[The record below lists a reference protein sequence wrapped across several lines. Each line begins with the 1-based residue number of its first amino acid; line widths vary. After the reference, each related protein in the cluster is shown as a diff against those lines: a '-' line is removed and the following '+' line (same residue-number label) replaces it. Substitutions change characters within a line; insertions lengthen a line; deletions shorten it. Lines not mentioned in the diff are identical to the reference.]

1 MRSVTSAVVSDAL
14 RRTMKSTSQTN
25 HPPVATFSVADVERV
40 LEAVRPTLARHG
52 GGIELVCVD
61 GCDVR
66 VALRG
71 ACVGCPSSLMTL
83 RESVERQFREELA
96 GFGTLIAEE
105 PTASTG
111 VLSSVW
117 KRIVARDPAL
127 R

>member
-1 MRSVTSAVVSDAL
+1 M
-14 RRTMKSTSQTN
+14 STHHSHHAPT
-25 HPPVATFSVADVERV
+25 ATFSADDVERV
-40 LEAVRPTLARHG
+40 LESVRPTLARHG
-52 GGIELVCVD
+52 GGIELVCVE
-61 GCDVR
+61 GCNIR

-96 GFGTLIAEE
+96 GFGELITEE
-105 PTASTG
+105 PTAAIASKG
-111 VLSSVW
+111 VVSSLW